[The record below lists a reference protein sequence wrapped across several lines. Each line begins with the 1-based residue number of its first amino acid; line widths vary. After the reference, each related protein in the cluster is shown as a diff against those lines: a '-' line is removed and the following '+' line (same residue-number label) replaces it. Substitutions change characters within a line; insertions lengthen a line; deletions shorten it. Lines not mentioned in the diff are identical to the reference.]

1 MEGPNIFIHISL
13 FLYSIFLSY
22 LNSNLKIEVKFPD
35 LNINILLFILLFY
48 FIYVVTKCTQ
58 NKI

>member
-35 LNINILLFILLFY
+35 LNINILLFYIIILFY
-48 FIYVVTKCTQ
+48 LYYHKMHTK
-58 NKI
+58 

>member
-13 FLYSIFLSY
+13 FLYSIFLSS

-48 FIYVVTKCTQ
+48 FIYFVTK
-58 NKI
+58 